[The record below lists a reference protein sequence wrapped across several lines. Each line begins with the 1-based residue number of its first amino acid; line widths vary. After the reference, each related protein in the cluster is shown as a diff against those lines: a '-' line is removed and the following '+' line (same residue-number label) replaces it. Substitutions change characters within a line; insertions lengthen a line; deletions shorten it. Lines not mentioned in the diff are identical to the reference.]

1 LKDKPLADDTKAL
14 RLDRWLWYARFFK
27 TRNLATRLIA
37 SGKLRLNGEV
47 MSKPHR
53 TAVVGQVLTFM
64 QQNDVRVIEIVVLG
78 QRRGPA
84 TEAAELYNDLSPP
97 VARTKVDETTVQ
109 GFENRLRGSGR
120 PTKRLRRETD
130 QLKAIHLADED

>member
-1 LKDKPLADDTKAL
+1 MKDKPLADDTKAL

-37 SGKLRLNGEV
+37 SSKLRLNGEV

-64 QQNDVRVIEIVVLG
+64 QQNDVRVIEIVALG

>member
-1 LKDKPLADDTKAL
+1 MKDKPLADDTKAL

-37 SGKLRLNGEV
+37 SGKLRLNGDV

-64 QQNDVRVIEIVVLG
+64 QQNDVRVIEIVALG

>member
-1 LKDKPLADDTKAL
+1 LTDNPSANETKAL
-14 RLDRWLWYARFFK
+14 RLDKWLWYARFFK
-27 TRNLATRLIA
+27 TRNIATRLIS

-53 TAVVGQVLTFM
+53 AALVGQVLTFV
-64 QQNDVRVIEIVVLG
+64 QQNDVRVIEIIALG

-84 TEAAELYNDLSPP
+84 TEAVTLYNDLSPP
-97 VARTKVDETTVQ
+97 VSKTRTVDKTGQ
-109 GFENRLRGSGR
+109 GFENRIKGSGR

>member
-1 LKDKPLADDTKAL
+1 MKDNPLADDTKAL
-14 RLDRWLWYARFFK
+14 RLDKWLWYARFFK
-27 TRNLATRLIA
+27 TRNIATRLIA

-47 MSKPHR
+47 MTKPHR
-53 TAVVGQVLTFM
+53 ATVVGQVLTFV
-64 QQNDVRVIEIVVLG
+64 QQNDIRVIEIAALA

-97 VARTKVDETTVQ
+97 VIRTSTDDRAEQ
-109 GFENRLRGSGR
+109 GFENRTRGSGR

>member
-1 LKDKPLADDTKAL
+1 MTDNPSANETKAL
-14 RLDRWLWYARFFK
+14 RLDKWLWYARFFK
-27 TRNLATRLIA
+27 TRNIATRLIS

-53 TAVVGQVLTFM
+53 AALVGQVLTFV
-64 QQNDVRVIEIVVLG
+64 QQNDVRVIEIIALG

-84 TEAAELYNDLSPP
+84 TEAVTLYNDLSPP
-97 VARTKVDETTVQ
+97 VAKTRTADKTGQ
-109 GFENRLRGSGR
+109 GFENRIKGSGR

>member
-1 LKDKPLADDTKAL
+1 LTDNPSANEAKAL
-14 RLDRWLWYARFFK
+14 RLDKWLWYARFFK
-27 TRNLATRLIA
+27 TRNMATRLIS

-53 TAVVGQVLTFM
+53 AALVGQVLTFV
-64 QQNDVRVIEIVVLG
+64 QQNDVRVIEIIALG

-84 TEAAELYNDLSPP
+84 VEAVTLYNDLSPP
-97 VARTKVDETTVQ
+97 VAKTRTVDKTGQ
-109 GFENRLRGSGR
+109 GFENRIKGSGR

>member
-1 LKDKPLADDTKAL
+1 MKDNPLADDTKTL
-14 RLDRWLWYARFFK
+14 RLDKWLWYARFFK
-27 TRNLATRLIA
+27 TRNIATRLIS

-53 TAVVGQVLTFM
+53 AALVGQVLTFV
-64 QQNDVRVIEIVVLG
+64 QQNDVRVIEIIALG

-84 TEAAELYNDLSPP
+84 TEAVTLYNDLSPP
-97 VARTKVDETTVQ
+97 FAKTRSVDKTGQ
-109 GFENRLRGSGR
+109 GFENRIKGSGR

>member
-1 LKDKPLADDTKAL
+1 MKDKPLADDTKAL

-37 SGKLRLNGEV
+37 SSKLRLNGEV

-64 QQNDVRVIEIVVLG
+64 QQNDVRVIEIVALG
-78 QRRGPA
+78 QRRAPA

-97 VARTKVDETTVQ
+97 VARTKVDEATVQ

>member
-1 LKDKPLADDTKAL
+1 MTDNPSANEAKAL
-14 RLDRWLWYARFFK
+14 RLDKWLWYARFFK
-27 TRNLATRLIA
+27 TRNMATRLIS

-53 TAVVGQVLTFM
+53 AALVGQVLTFV
-64 QQNDVRVIEIVVLG
+64 QQNEVRVIEIIALG

-84 TEAAELYNDLSPP
+84 IEAVTLYNDLSPP
-97 VARTKVDETTVQ
+97 VAKTRTVNKTGQ
-109 GFENRLRGSGR
+109 GFENRIKGSGR

>member
-1 LKDKPLADDTKAL
+1 MKEKPLADDTKAL
-14 RLDRWLWYARFFK
+14 RLDKWLWYARFFK
-27 TRNLATRLIA
+27 TRNLATQLIA

-53 TAVVGQVLTFM
+53 AALVGQVLTFV
-64 QQNDVRVIEIVVLG
+64 QQNDVRVIEIVALG

-84 TEAAELYNDLSPP
+84 SEAVTLYNDLSPP
-97 VARTKVDETTVQ
+97 VVTAKTVDKT
-109 GFENRLRGSGR
+109 GRDFENRTRGSGR

-130 QLKAIHLADED
+130 QLKAIHLADEE

>member
-1 LKDKPLADDTKAL
+1 MKDNPLANDTKAL
-14 RLDRWLWYARFFK
+14 RLDKWLWYARFFK
-27 TRNLATRLIA
+27 TRTVATRLIA
-37 SGKLRLNGEV
+37 SGKLRLNGEI

-53 TAVVGQVLTFM
+53 AAVVGQLLTFV
-64 QQNDVRVIEIVVLG
+64 QQNDVRVIEIVALG

-84 TEAAELYNDLSPP
+84 SEAVTLYNDLSPP
-97 VARTKVDETTVQ
+97 VVTAKIVDKTERD
-109 GFENRLRGSGR
+109 FENRTRGSGR

>member
-1 LKDKPLADDTKAL
+1 MKDKPLADDTKAL

-53 TAVVGQVLTFM
+53 TAVVGQIMTFM
-64 QQNDVRVIEIVVLG
+64 QQNDVRVIEIVALG

-109 GFENRLRGSGR
+109 GFENRSRGSGR

>member
-1 LKDKPLADDTKAL
+1 MKDTPLADDTKAL
-14 RLDRWLWYARFFK
+14 RLDKWLWYARFFK
-27 TRNLATRLIA
+27 TRSLATRLIA

-53 TAVVGQVLTFM
+53 AAVVGQVLTFV
-64 QQNDVRVIEIVVLG
+64 QQNDVRVIEIVALG

-84 TEAAELYNDLSPP
+84 SEAVTLYNDLSPP
-97 VARTKVDETTVQ
+97 VVSAKTVDKT
-109 GFENRLRGSGR
+109 GRDFENRTRGSGR

-130 QLKAIHLADED
+130 QLKAIHLADEE

>member
-1 LKDKPLADDTKAL
+1 MTDNPSASETKAL
-14 RLDRWLWYARFFK
+14 RLDKWLWYARFFK
-27 TRNLATRLIA
+27 TRNMATRLI
-37 SGKLRLNGEV
+37 SNGKLRLNGEV

-53 TAVVGQVLTFM
+53 AALVGQVLTFV
-64 QQNDVRVIEIVVLG
+64 QQNDVRVIEIIALG

-84 TEAAELYNDLSPP
+84 IEAVTLYNDLSPP
-97 VARTKVDETTVQ
+97 IAKTRTVDKTGQ
-109 GFENRLRGSGR
+109 GFENRIKGSGR

>member
-1 LKDKPLADDTKAL
+1 MKDNPLADDTKTL
-14 RLDRWLWYARFFK
+14 RLDKWLWYARFFK
-27 TRNLATRLIA
+27 TRNIATRLIA

-53 TAVVGQVLTFM
+53 AAVVGQVLTFM
-64 QQNDVRVIEIVVLG
+64 QQNDVRVIKIVALG

-84 TEAAELYNDLSPP
+84 SEAVTLYNDLSPP
-97 VARTKVDETTVQ
+97 VVTAKTVDKT
-109 GFENRLRGSGR
+109 GRDFENRTRGSGR

>member
-1 LKDKPLADDTKAL
+1 MTDNPSANEAKAL
-14 RLDRWLWYARFFK
+14 RIDKWLWYARFFK
-27 TRNLATRLIA
+27 TRNMATRLIS

-53 TAVVGQVLTFM
+53 AALVGQVLTFV
-64 QQNDVRVIEIVVLG
+64 QQNDVRVIEIIALG

-84 TEAAELYNDLSPP
+84 VEAVTLYNDLSPP
-97 VARTKVDETTVQ
+97 VAKTRTVDKTGQ
-109 GFENRLRGSGR
+109 GFENRIKGSGR

>member
-1 LKDKPLADDTKAL
+1 LRDNPLADETKAL
-14 RLDRWLWYARFFK
+14 RLDKWLWYARFFK
-27 TRNLATRLIA
+27 TRNMATRLIA
-37 SGKLRLNGEV
+37 SGKLRLNDEV

-53 TAVVGQVLTFM
+53 TAVVGQVLTFV
-64 QQNDVRVIEIVVLG
+64 QQTDVRVIEIVALG

-97 VARTKVDETTVQ
+97 VARTKVADTTDQ

>member
-1 LKDKPLADDTKAL
+1 MKDKPLADDTKAL

-97 VARTKVDETTVQ
+97 VARTKVADKADQ

-120 PTKRLRRETD
+120 PTKRLLRETD
-130 QLKAIHLADED
+130 QLKASQLADED

>member
-1 LKDKPLADDTKAL
+1 MTDNPSANETKAL
-14 RLDRWLWYARFFK
+14 RLDKWLWYARFFK
-27 TRNLATRLIA
+27 TRNMATRLIS
-37 SGKLRLNGEV
+37 SGKLRFNGEV

-53 TAVVGQVLTFM
+53 AALVGQVLTFV
-64 QQNDVRVIEIVVLG
+64 QQNDVRVIEIIALG

-84 TEAAELYNDLSPP
+84 VEAVTLYNDLSPP
-97 VARTKVDETTVQ
+97 VAKTRTVDKTGQ
-109 GFENRLRGSGR
+109 GFENRIKGSGR

>member
-1 LKDKPLADDTKAL
+1 
-14 RLDRWLWYARFFK
+14 
-27 TRNLATRLIA
+27 
-37 SGKLRLNGEV
+37 

-53 TAVVGQVLTFM
+53 AAVVGQVLTFM
-64 QQNDVRVIEIVVLG
+64 QQNDVRVIKIVALG

-84 TEAAELYNDLSPP
+84 SEAVTLYNDLSPP
-97 VARTKVDETTVQ
+97 VVTAKTVDKT
-109 GFENRLRGSGR
+109 GRDFENRTRGSGR

>member
-1 LKDKPLADDTKAL
+1 MTDNPSANETKAL
-14 RLDRWLWYARFFK
+14 RLDKWLWYARFFK
-27 TRNLATRLIA
+27 TRNMATRLI
-37 SGKLRLNGEV
+37 SNGKLRLNGEV

-53 TAVVGQVLTFM
+53 AALVGQVLTFV
-64 QQNDVRVIEIVVLG
+64 QQNDVRVIEIIALG

-84 TEAAELYNDLSPP
+84 IEAVTLYNDLSPP
-97 VARTKVDETTVQ
+97 IAKTRTVDKTGQ
-109 GFENRLRGSGR
+109 GFENRIKGSGR

>member
-1 LKDKPLADDTKAL
+1 MKDTPLADDTKAL
-14 RLDRWLWYARFFK
+14 RLDKWLWYARFFK
-27 TRNLATRLIA
+27 TRSLATRLIA

-53 TAVVGQVLTFM
+53 AAVVGQVLTFV
-64 QQNDVRVIEIVVLG
+64 QQNDVRVIEIVALG

-84 TEAAELYNDLSPP
+84 SEAVTLYNDLSPP
-97 VARTKVDETTVQ
+97 VVTAKTVDKT
-109 GFENRLRGSGR
+109 GRDFENRTRGSGR

-130 QLKAIHLADED
+130 QLKAIHLADEE

>member
-1 LKDKPLADDTKAL
+1 LTDNPSANEAKAL
-14 RLDRWLWYARFFK
+14 RLDKWLWYARFFK
-27 TRNLATRLIA
+27 TRNMATRLIS

-53 TAVVGQVLTFM
+53 AALVGQVLTFV
-64 QQNDVRVIEIVVLG
+64 QQNEVRVIEIIALG

-84 TEAAELYNDLSPP
+84 IEAVTLYNDLSPP
-97 VARTKVDETTVQ
+97 VAKTRTVNKTGQ
-109 GFENRLRGSGR
+109 GFENRIKGSGR

>member
-1 LKDKPLADDTKAL
+1 MKDNPLADDTKAL
-14 RLDRWLWYARFFK
+14 RLDKWLWYARFFK
-27 TRNLATRLIA
+27 TRSLATRLIA

-47 MSKPHR
+47 MNKPHR
-53 TAVVGQVLTFM
+53 AVVVGQILTFV
-64 QQNDVRVIEIVVLG
+64 QQNDVRVIEIVALG

-84 TEAAELYNDLSPP
+84 SEAVTLYNDLSPP
-97 VARTKVDETTVQ
+97 VVTAKTVDKT
-109 GFENRLRGSGR
+109 GRDFENRTRGSGR

>member
-1 LKDKPLADDTKAL
+1 MADDTKAL
-14 RLDRWLWYARFFK
+14 RLDKWLWYARFFK
-27 TRNLATRLIA
+27 TRNLATQLIA

-53 TAVVGQVLTFM
+53 AALVGQVLTFV
-64 QQNDVRVIEIVVLG
+64 QQNDVRVIEIVALG

-84 TEAAELYNDLSPP
+84 SEAVTLYNDLSPP
-97 VARTKVDETTVQ
+97 VVTAKTVDKT
-109 GFENRLRGSGR
+109 GRDFENRTRGSGR

-130 QLKAIHLADED
+130 QLKAIHLADEE

>member
-1 LKDKPLADDTKAL
+1 MKDKPLADDTKAL

>member
-1 LKDKPLADDTKAL
+1 MKDTPLADDTKAL
-14 RLDRWLWYARFFK
+14 RLDKWLWYARFFK
-27 TRNLATRLIA
+27 TRSLATRHIA

-53 TAVVGQVLTFM
+53 AAVVGQVLTFV
-64 QQNDVRVIEIVVLG
+64 QQNDVRVIEIVALG

-84 TEAAELYNDLSPP
+84 SEAVTLYNDLSPP
-97 VARTKVDETTVQ
+97 VVTAKTVDKT
-109 GFENRLRGSGR
+109 GRDFENRTRGSGR

-130 QLKAIHLADED
+130 QLKAIHLADEE